1 MMKENE
7 LLDIFE
13 RFGDNAQKAIDFVRA
28 NRGEQDGE
36 AAAALSDYRCTGNG
50 VHIVYPDG
58 SSWLFGKSLPKT
70 PGMRVGICHDGHRWL
85 IGTDY
90 GDMAWTEDDESELE
104 NDKSGI
110 CEDWET
116 MFHWEH
122 EAWRYRESLGKFWSH
137 IPFKD
142 DETMPTGAMVLAQEY
157 YARYDLLNDALE
169 FCGLPEYNTNVD
181 RWFAERYT
189 VGSARFFYSN
199 SGILYSYLVHTTN
212 RVQAVALWK

>member
-1 MMKENE
+1 MKTNE

-28 NRGEQDGE
+28 NSGEQDGE
-36 AAAALSDYRCTGNG
+36 AAAAPSDYRCTGNG

-90 GDMAWTEDDESELE
+90 GGMKWSEASEAELE
-104 NDKSGI
+104 ANNFGI
-110 CEDWET
+110 CKEWEA
-116 MFHWEH
+116 MLHWED
-122 EAWRYRESLGKFWSH
+122 EAWQYRKELGELWKH

-142 DETMPTGAMVLAQEY
+142 DEMMPTGAMVMAQEY

-169 FCGLPEYNTNVD
+169 FCGLPEYKTNVD
-181 RWFAERYT
+181 RWFAERCI
-189 VGSARFFYSN
+189 VNCARIFNGGSGLLDY
-199 SGILYSYLVHTTN
+199 GDVVYDGY